1 MISHALFS
9 LVVLTVAASV
19 SILVVALLR
28 APLRHATGAQAAYW
42 LWLMVPSSA
51 VAALLPA
58 PSSALATIAVP
69 ARVLALAGASAP
81 ARYAVIGLLV
91 WAAGASLMLAYAM
104 HRQRAFERSLGSL
117 TSLPDGAYQSASVV
131 EPMLVGAW
139 RPRVVLPADFEA
151 RYTQEERAL
160 VLAHERAHLRRGDAL
175 ANAVASGCL
184 CLSWFNPLMYW
195 AVAQFRFDQELA
207 CDASVLAATGTARRR
222 YADALLK
229 AQLAADSVRFVP
241 AGCAWR
247 SSHRL
252 KQRIAVLKRPLP
264 GYMRRAAGVLMAV
277 TCIGSGSYVAW
288 GTRAIAAMVPAWTC
302 SKIPPILLGSAPQK
316 MSHHET
322 P

>member
-1 MISHALFS
+1 MFS

-19 SILVVALLR
+19 SVLVVGLLR
-28 APLRHATGAQAAYW
+28 APFRHVAGAQAAYW

-51 VAALLPA
+51 LAALLPA
-58 PSSALATIAVP
+58 PSDSWVLATIALP
-69 ARVLALAGASAP
+69 ARIMALAGSGAP
-81 ARYAVIGLLV
+81 ARYPVIGLLV
-91 WAAGASLMLAYAM
+91 WAAGASLMLVLAV
-104 HRQRAFERSLGSL
+104 HRQRSFERSLGSL
-117 TSLPDGAYQSASVV
+117 TSLPNGAYQSVSVA

-139 RPRVVLPADFEA
+139 PPRVVLPADFET
-151 RYTQEERAL
+151 RYTREERAL

-207 CDASVLAATGTARRR
+207 CDASVLAATGTARRC

-229 AQLAADSVRFVP
+229 AQLAADSVRYVP
-241 AGCAWR
+241 AGCSWQ

-264 GYMRRAAGVLMAV
+264 SYVCRASGVLLALA
-277 TCIGSGSYVAW
+277 CISSGSYVAW
-288 GTRAIAAMVPAWTC
+288 ATRAIAAMVPAWTC
-302 SKIPPILLGSAPQK
+302 SKVPPILWGSAPAK
-316 MSHHET
+316 DK
-322 P
+322 

>member
-9 LVVLTVAASV
+9 LVVLTVASSV
-19 SILVVALLR
+19 SVLVVALLR
-28 APLRHATGAQAAYW
+28 APLRRVTGAQAAYW

-58 PSSALATIAVP
+58 PSAALTTIAVP
-69 ARVLALAGASAP
+69 ARVFVLAGASAP
-81 ARYAVIGLLV
+81 ARYAVIGVLV
-91 WAAGASLMLAYAM
+91 WAAGASVMLAFAV
-104 HRQRAFERSLGSL
+104 HRQRTFERSLGSL
-117 TSLPDGAYQSASVV
+117 TSLPNGAYQSLSAA

-139 RPRVVLPADFEA
+139 RPRVVLPADFEM

-195 AVAQFRFDQELA
+195 AVGQFRFDQELA

-222 YADALLK
+222 YAVALLK

-241 AGCAWR
+241 AGCSWQ

-264 GYMRRAAGVLMAV
+264 SYMRRAFGVLLALGF
-277 TCIGSGSYVAW
+277 ISSGSYVAW
-288 GTRAIAAMVPAWTC
+288 ATRAIAAIVPAWTC
-302 SKIPPILLGSAPQK
+302 SVIPPILQGNAPRTT
-316 MSHHET
+316 SHL
-322 P
+322 

>member
-1 MISHALFS
+1 MFS

-19 SILVVALLR
+19 SVLVVGLLR
-28 APLRHATGAQAAYW
+28 TPFRRVAGAQAAYW

-51 VAALLPA
+51 LAALLPA
-58 PSSALATIAVP
+58 PSDSWVLATIALP
-69 ARVLALAGASAP
+69 ARLMALAGASAP

-91 WAAGASLMLAYAM
+91 WAAGASLMLVFAV
-104 HRQRAFERSLGSL
+104 HRQRSFERSLGSL
-117 TSLPDGAYQSASVV
+117 TSLPDGTYQSASVA

-139 RPRVVLPADFEA
+139 RPRVVLPADFA
-151 RYTQEERAL
+151 TRYTRDERAL

-175 ANAVASGCL
+175 ANALASGCL

-195 AVAQFRFDQELA
+195 AVGQFRFDQELA

-229 AQLAADSVRFVP
+229 AQLAADSVRYVP
-241 AGCAWR
+241 AGCSWQ

-264 GYMRRAAGVLMAV
+264 SYVRRASGVLLAL
-277 TCIGSGSYVAW
+277 TCISSGSYVAW
-288 GTRAIAAMVPAWTC
+288 ATRAIAAMVPAWTC
-302 SKIPPILLGSAPQK
+302 SKIPPILLGSAPAK
-316 MSHHET
+316 NE
-322 P
+322 